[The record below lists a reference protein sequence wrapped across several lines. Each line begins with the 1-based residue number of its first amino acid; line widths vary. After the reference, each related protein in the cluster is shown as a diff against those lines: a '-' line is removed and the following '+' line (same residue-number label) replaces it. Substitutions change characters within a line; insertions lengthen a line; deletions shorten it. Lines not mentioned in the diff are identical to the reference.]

1 VPEFVVADE
10 NLVVMR
16 QIGLRPAKMLPMT
29 TPQDALRHVNPLQ
42 GTDSHHGFSTGNT
55 LPLTAMPFGMNHWS
69 LQTEEGRWFFSP
81 PARKL
86 QGVRCT
92 HQPSPWMADY
102 GAFVIMPQAG
112 RKFLSALKRGT
123 SYRPDK
129 TTFAPHHLSV
139 ELEASGLRFEMT
151 PTERGAIFRFLFPE
165 GADGRLIL
173 EPADGESFVA
183 VGEDGRS
190 FSGYTRHNSGGA
202 PDGFAHYFAGVLD
215 VPIASSHAFIGDEVS
230 ESTTGNRVGLCLELG
245 RPAGAVTLR
254 VATSF
259 ISVEQAQ
266 LNLRREIGDAPF
278 EIILDRAKQTWEG
291 NLGRIRVESDDES
304 RLRTFYSCL
313 YRTQLFPRLWHELD
327 EQGVAHHYSP
337 YDGQVHAGVLY
348 TDNGFWDTYR
358 TEYPFLALI
367 SPKRVGEIMEGW
379 TNALAEGGWFPQW
392 ATPGYRS
399 CMVGTHIDAVMA
411 DAVVR
416 GVRNFDIEAALAG
429 MVKHAY
435 EVGHPDGAYGRI
447 GIEDYIRFG
456 YVTTDHE
463 ESVAR
468 SLDYAYDDFC
478 IAQVALALDK
488 EEVAVPLLDRA
499 SNYRHSYDPSVGFM
513 RGRSADGNW
522 LEPWDEFHWGDPYVE
537 GGPWQSSWA
546 VQHDPAGLIDLMG
559 GEEAFSAKLDR
570 MLSLEPRFSV
580 GAYRYEI
587 HEMTEM
593 AVADFGQYAHSNQ
606 PVHHVLYLFNAAGR
620 PWRTQKEVRRV
631 MDVLYTPDSLPGD
644 EDNGEMCAWYVL
656 SALGLFP
663 LCPGHPSWTLGT
675 PLFKRAE
682 VSLENGKTLVVEAPA
697 NSSSAFYVD
706 AASWNGVVL
715 DSLSLAHHTIA
726 NGGTLRFEMS
736 ETPCEKVVPGSGRP
750 FSMTPYA

>member
-1 VPEFVVADE
+1 
-10 NLVVMR
+10 MH
-16 QIGLRPAKMLPMT
+16 PMT
-29 TPQDALRHVNPLQ
+29 TPQDALRYVNPLQ

-69 LQTEEGRWFFSP
+69 LQTEEGRWFFNP
-81 PARKL
+81 RARKT

-102 GAFVIMPQAG
+102 GAFTIMPQSG
-112 RKFLSALKRGT
+112 RRFLSGIKRAS
-123 SYRPDK
+123 SYRPDQ
-129 TTFAPHHLSV
+129 TSFAPDHLSV
-139 ELEASGLRFEMT
+139 HLLANGLRFEMV
-151 PTERGAIFRFLFPE
+151 PTERGAIFRFFFPA
-165 GADGRLIL
+165 GSPARLIL
-173 EPADGESFVA
+173 DPANGESFVTVA
-183 VGEDGRS
+183 EDGRS
-190 FSGYTRHNSGGA
+190 FSGYTRGNSGGA
-202 PDGFAHYFAGVLD
+202 PDGFAHYFAGILD
-215 VPIASSHAFIGDEVS
+215 VPISSWHGFVGEEVY
-230 ESTTGNRVGLCLELG
+230 ENPEAADRMGLCMELG
-245 RPAGAVTLR
+245 QVATVTLR
-254 VATSF
+254 IATSF
-259 ISVEQAQ
+259 IGVEQAQ
-266 LNLRREIGDAPF
+266 LNLLRELGDTPF
-278 EIILDRAKQTWEG
+278 EELAEQAKQTWEE

-327 EQGVAHHYSP
+327 EQGVAQHFSP
-337 YDGQVHAGVLY
+337 YDGQIHPGVLY

-358 TEYPFLALI
+358 TEYPFLALT

-416 GVRNFDIEAALAG
+416 GVRNFDVEAALAG

-447 GIEDYIRFG
+447 GIEDYLRLG
-456 YVTTDHE
+456 YVSNDHE

-488 EEVAVPLLDRA
+488 EEVAVPLLERA
-499 SNYRHSYDPSVGFM
+499 SNYRHMYDPSVGFM
-513 RGRSADGNW
+513 RGRNADGSW
-522 LEPWDEFHWGDPYVE
+522 LEPWDEFLWGSPYVE

-546 VQHDPAGLIDLMG
+546 VQHDPAGLIALMG
-559 GEEAFSAKLDR
+559 GEEAFAAKLDQ
-570 MLSLEPRFSV
+570 MLAIEPHFNV
-580 GAYRYEI
+580 GAYSFEI

-606 PVHHVLYLFNAAGR
+606 PVHHVLYLYNAAGR
-620 PWRTQKEVRRV
+620 PWRTQREVRRV
-631 MDVLYTPDSLPGD
+631 MDVLYTPDDLPGD

-656 SALGLFP
+656 SALGIFP

-675 PLFKRAE
+675 PLFRRAE
-682 VSLENGKTLVVEAPA
+682 VSLENGRTLVVEAPA

-706 AASWNGVVL
+706 KVSWNG
-715 DSLSLAHHTIA
+715 SLVDGLSIPHHSLA
-726 NGGTLRFEMS
+726 NGGVLRFDMS
-736 ETPCEKVVPGSGRP
+736 DTPCEKVVPGTGRP
-750 FSMTPYA
+750 FSMTPY